1 MRSTIKYPWKSA
13 LIVRTAVS
21 AFFIPKQKRRKNMK
35 FKNKNHQAVFNG
47 EAHKM
52 NRQDDVKMAVL
63 YLLTADV
70 QLWNASKKHIKKGN
84 IDLDSIRVKNSNLK
98 AYTLLCVA
106 KDIACGTCFLSLHDL
121 GDTDLITPKMFGTI
135 TTALKIR
142 RYGLNG
148 NKNNDEKENEN
159 A

>member
-1 MRSTIKYPWKSA
+1 MEISTYR
-13 LIVRTAVS
+13 RTTVS
-21 AFFIPKQKRRKNMK
+21 AFFIPKRKRRKNMK

-84 IDLDSIRVKNSNLK
+84 IDLESIRVKNSNLK
-98 AYTLLCVA
+98 AYTLCGILCRT
-106 KDIACGTCFLSLHDL
+106 K
-121 GDTDLITPKMFGTI
+121 
-135 TTALKIR
+135 R
-142 RYGLNG
+142 RF
-148 NKNNDEKENEN
+148 
-159 A
+159 